1 MGGNAKVEGWIPASL
16 AQQRCRHTSDT
27 SYTSHTGSHIA
38 GGGRGSRQK
47 TNAWNVATL
56 IFLGGI
62 TLWRTNIWRCIS
74 YWKKVDFHYQVSFL
88 EGFSNPICLGYNWD
102 PLALCWLHSFSF
114 HVGIFCSVT
123 LKQFML
129 NCELLTALE
138 SPEFA
143 GWIGIVDF
151 EGPIDLSCNQIG
163 KNDFE

>member
-1 MGGNAKVEGWIPASL
+1 MNPCITRPAALSPHQRHQLHQPRPWPYRRRWPWEQAENERMKCFNPHFLWITVPFGKLTFEDVFPIGNGGFPLQKVSL
-16 AQQRCRHTSDT
+16 
-27 SYTSHTGSHIA
+27 
-38 GGGRGSRQK
+38 
-47 TNAWNVATL
+47 
-56 IFLGGI
+56 
-62 TLWRTNIWRCIS
+62 
-74 YWKKVDFHYQVSFL
+74 L
-88 EGFSNPICLGYNWD
+88 EGKIYPISLGYKWD

-151 EGPIDLSCNQIG
+151 EGPIDLSCNQFG